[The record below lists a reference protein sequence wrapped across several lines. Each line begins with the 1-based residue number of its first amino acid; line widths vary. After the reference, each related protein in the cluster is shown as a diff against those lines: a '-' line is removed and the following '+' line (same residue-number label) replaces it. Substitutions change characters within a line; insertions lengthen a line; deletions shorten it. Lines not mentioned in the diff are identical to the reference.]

1 MVSNPL
7 PDSKRLKVFRETG
20 WQPTAFRVIYRA
32 MLGASVVLKFVTH
45 SATVLSIAVAHG
57 WLPGARYT
65 NLRDVR
71 RFPQLGFLDIDW
83 RKYDFARHLEI
94 TKLTKPVMTVARDL
108 DDQRGALGNVQNP
121 KRLCN
126 YDAKETPRNAK
137 AVSRCIRRAG
147 EASADSGS
155 LSDKRNG
162 ATSWRHS
169 GYLHQV

>member
-1 MVSNPL
+1 MAMSI
-7 PDSKRLKVFRETG
+7 FRH
-20 WQPTAFRVIYRA
+20 W
-32 MLGASVVLKFVTH
+32 
-45 SATVLSIAVAHG
+45 
-57 WLPGARYT
+57 
-65 NLRDVR
+65 NLECYPNR
-71 RFPQLGFLDIDW
+71 GF
-83 RKYDFARHLEI
+83 H
-94 TKLTKPVMTVARDL
+94 P
-108 DDQRGALGNVQNP
+108 GALGNVQNP

-169 GYLHQV
+169 GHVHQI